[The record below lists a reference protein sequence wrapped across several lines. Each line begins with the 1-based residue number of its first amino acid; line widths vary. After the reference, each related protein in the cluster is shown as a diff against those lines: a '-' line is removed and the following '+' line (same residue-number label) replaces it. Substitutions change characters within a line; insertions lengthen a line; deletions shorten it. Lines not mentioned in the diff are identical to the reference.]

1 MKRTMFAV
9 CLAIFAVGCATMQ
22 SVVHSKDQGTA
33 RTYAMSKD
41 QAYDAAVRILRSNS
55 GFDHI
60 EQDRASGFVMGAFN
74 SSLGFL
80 GVWVEPTAS
89 DTDTKVTAVLKTRT
103 PFPAMTEN
111 GFHDRLA
118 NAVVKKAS
126 P

>member
-1 MKRTMFAV
+1 MMRLSASSGVTPAST
-9 CLAIFAVGCATMQ
+9 ISTGP
-22 SVVHSKDQGTA
+22 
-33 RTYAMSKD
+33 RE
-41 QAYDAAVRILRSNS
+41 RLR
-55 GFDHI
+55 D
-60 EQDRASGFVMGAFN
+60 GAFN